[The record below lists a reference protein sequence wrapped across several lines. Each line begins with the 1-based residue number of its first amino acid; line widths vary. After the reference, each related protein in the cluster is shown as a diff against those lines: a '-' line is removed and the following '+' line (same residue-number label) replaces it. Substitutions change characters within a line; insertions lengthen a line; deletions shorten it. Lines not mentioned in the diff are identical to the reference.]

1 MASVNDIDN
10 IEASVKE
17 IDVINANVSNAIQRV
32 YPELEDLTV
41 TPSIEEQNFKSEKY
55 GFNNVTVEAIE
66 GEELN
71 ITPSTAEQNYEG
83 LYDKVNVSSIEIEE
97 INVEPSIE
105 TQIILPTEGKFIN
118 KVNIALVTAD
128 IDPDIIA
135 ENIKVGKN
143 ILGIDGTFT
152 KDATA
157 TANDIC
163 RDKIAYVNGTKI
175 TGTLNEI
182 KSGQNY
188 NGTTYSSITD
198 DPNYN
203 RSRLKTK
210 INSNMILQDPLLR
223 AGSYIW
229 TNMPYS
235 SLCAVFNITA
245 DVLKAGFTLWGVTGT
260 LDTSDITNSEDYA
273 TCLALSQSILGGDA

>member
-1 MASVNDIDN
+1 MDVEVNHPNLSVDFKA
-10 IEASVKE
+10 E
-17 IDVINANVSNAIQRV
+17 RV
-32 YPELEDLTV
+32 YPALEDLEV
-41 TPSIEEQNFKSEKY
+41 TPSTEEQNFKAEKY
-55 GFNNVTVEAIE
+55 GFDNVKVQAIETEEITLEPSVEAQNIE
-66 GEELN
+66 
-71 ITPSTAEQNYEG
+71 
-83 LYDKVNVSSIEIEE
+83 
-97 INVEPSIE
+97 
-105 TQIILPTEGKFIN
+105 PTEGKFIN
-118 KVNIALVTAD
+118 KVTVAGVTAN
-128 IDPDIIA
+128 IDPDITA

-143 ILGIDGTFT
+143 ILGINGTFT

-157 TANDIC
+157 EARDIC
-163 RDKIAYVNGTKI
+163 GDKIAYVNGAKI

-210 INSNMILQDPLLR
+210 IKSNMILQDPLLR

-229 TNMPYS
+229 TDMPYS

-245 DVLKAGFTLWGVTGT
+245 DVLKAGFKLWGVTGT